1 LHKKDLGIAD
11 NVLPTIAST
20 TQHIEIGRCGIRVL
34 INERDMDIPK
44 HPIADLR
51 YKTGASSVQV
61 GIVLVITGGVPVGGA
76 VSVLVSVLVYEAG
89 ASSVNIR
96 MVGVIA
102 GGVHVGGTISI
113 LRWKTCASSIEI
125 ETILRIAVESPKG
138 RTTSVLVLRI
148 RMGGRSVKEAIGGRH
163 LIEVGEKVE
172 R

>member
-1 LHKKDLGIAD
+1 MHKKDLGIAD

-20 TQHIEIGRCGIRVL
+20 TQHIEIGRCGVRVV
-34 INERDMDIPK
+34 INEGGMDIPK
-44 HPIADLR
+44 HAVAILR
-51 YKTGASSVQV
+51 YETGASSVQV
-61 GIVLVITGGVPVGGA
+61 GIVLVIAGGVPVGGA
-76 VSVLVSVLVYEAG
+76 VSVLVSGLVYEAG

-102 GGVHVGGTISI
+102 GGVHVGSTISI
-113 LRWKTCASSIEI
+113 LRWKTCASSIEV
-125 ETILRIAVESPKG
+125 ETILRIAVESPEG

-163 LIEVGEKVE
+163 LFEVGEKVE

>member
-1 LHKKDLGIAD
+1 VIAGS
-11 NVLPTIAST
+11 VP
-20 TQHIEIGRCGIRVL
+20 IG
-34 INERDMDIPK
+34 
-44 HPIADLR
+44 
-51 YKTGASSVQV
+51 S
-61 GIVLVITGGVPVGGA
+61 A
-76 VSVLVSVLVYEAG
+76 VSVLISVLVYEAG

-102 GGVHVGGTISI
+102 GGVHIGGTISI
-113 LRWKTCASSIEI
+113 LRWKTCASSIEV
-125 ETILRIAVESPKG
+125 ETILRIAVESPEG

>member
-1 LHKKDLGIAD
+1 LGIAD

-20 TQHIEIGRCGIRVL
+20 TQHIEIGRCGVRVV
-34 INERDMDIPK
+34 INEGDMDIPK
-44 HPIADLR
+44 HAVAILR
-51 YKTGASSVQV
+51 YETGASSVQV
-61 GIVLVITGGVPVGGA
+61 GIVLVIAGGVPVGGA

-89 ASSVNIR
+89 ASNINIR

-113 LRWKTCASSIEI
+113 LWWKTCASSIEV
-125 ETILRIAVESPKG
+125 ETILWIAVESPEG
-138 RTTSVLVLRI
+138 RTTSVLVQRI
-148 RMGGRSVKEAIGGRH
+148 RMGGRNVKEAVGGRH